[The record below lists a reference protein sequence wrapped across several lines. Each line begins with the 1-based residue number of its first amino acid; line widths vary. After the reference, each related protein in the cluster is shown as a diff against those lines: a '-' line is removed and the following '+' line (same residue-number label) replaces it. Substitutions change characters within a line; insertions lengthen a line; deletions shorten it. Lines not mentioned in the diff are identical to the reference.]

1 MPKGII
7 RQFWFLPK
15 IDSISNEKLQPGWE
29 FFGYIIQQK
38 IIVYKTTLLF
48 SSKKSSLQVSG
59 KPNVSLMYLHQL
71 HESMIYGVIPP
82 SSPSI

>member
-1 MPKGII
+1 MKNCS
-7 RQFWFLPK
+7 QAENFL
-15 IDSISNEKLQPGWE
+15 
-29 FFGYIIQQK
+29 YIIQQK

-59 KPNVSLMYLHQL
+59 KLNSLSENGEASSQIVFQNIYLHQL
-71 HESMIYGVIPP
+71 HELIIYGVITP